1 MAEKKY
7 IFGVRA
13 RLALIITL
21 LLAGVSGTQY
31 VINYRQQREVVS
43 TLVELNRQINETIL
57 HIDRQLKASSQP
69 SRVVQPAPGQ
79 RMSLERNSMARELQ
93 NFIDFLQANI
103 GSALVQQSSF
113 REMLERISA
122 LQKAALS
129 LESSSQG
136 SSFFRVTV
144 SVMDEM
150 SRKSPLWRYTISS
163 QPLAPPAEN
172 ILQVSIP
179 IVEEGQVRFVHMQ
192 YEISD
197 FLENF
202 RRSRLTSLVVTLITL
217 GIGLIFTLLYTG
229 HFTRPIRALSDGFS
243 RIERGELDCRIA
255 TRRKDELGQLVAGF
269 NHMAQRLKQ
278 NKELEKTLYRQERLS
293 SLGKLAAGIAHE
305 IKNPLNAI
313 NLSLQ
318 HLGDKLAVSSPA
330 ERELFDRYSKN
341 IQREVERLGRI
352 VDTFLNFSRVSE
364 LERSPVNIHGL
375 IEEVLSLLAR
385 DAESKGIRVETAFE
399 KGELVKNVDPEKMK
413 TVFLNLIINAIEA
426 MPSGGRLRITTSGG
440 GDKPA
445 KITISDTGCGIAA
458 ENLERIFD
466 LYYSTRQQGSGLGL
480 SIVNNII
487 RDHGGEITVQSSL
500 GTGSD
505 FTLTIP

>member
-1 MAEKKY
+1 MAKRKY

-31 VINYRQQREVVS
+31 VINYRQQREVVN

-57 HIDRQLKASSQP
+57 HIDRQLKKPLPPSQA
-69 SRVVQPAPGQ
+69 VQPGPGHGTDLD
-79 RMSLERNSMARELQ
+79 RTSMARELQ
-93 NFIDFLQANI
+93 NFIDFVQGNI
-103 GSALVQQSSF
+103 GSALSHQSGF
-113 REMLERISA
+113 REMLDRISA
-122 LQKAALS
+122 LQQAALV
-129 LESSSQG
+129 LESSPGG

-163 QPLAPPAEN
+163 RPLMPPADN
-172 ILQVSIP
+172 IFQVSIP
-179 IVEEGQVRFVHMQ
+179 IIEQGQVRFVHMQ

-202 RRSRLTSLVVTLITL
+202 KRSRVTSLVVTLITL

-229 HFTRPIRALSDGFS
+229 HFTRPIRALSEGFS
-243 RIERGELDCRIA
+243 RIERGDLNCSIA
-255 TRRKDELGQLVAGF
+255 TKRKDELGQLVAGF
-269 NHMAQRLKQ
+269 NHMVQRLDQ
-278 NKELEKTLYRQERLS
+278 NKELEKTIYRQERLS
-293 SLGKLAAGIAHE
+293 SLGKLAGGIAHE

-318 HLGDKLAVSSPA
+318 HLGDKLAAAPFD
-330 ERELFDRYSKN
+330 RELFNRYSEN
-341 IQREVERLGRI
+341 IQREVGRLSKI

-364 LERSPVNIHGL
+364 LERAPVNIHAL
-375 IEEVLSLLAR
+375 IDEVLTLLAR
-385 DAESKGIRVETAFE
+385 DAHTKGIRIETGFA
-399 KGELVKNVDPEKMK
+399 GDELVKNVDPEKMK

-426 MPSGGRLRITTSGG
+426 MPSGGRLRITTCGG
-440 GDKPA
+440 GGKPA
-445 KITISDTGCGIAA
+445 KIIISDTGCGIAA

-466 LYYSTRQQGSGLGL
+466 LYFSTREQGSGLGL
-480 SIVNNII
+480 AIVNDII

>member
-1 MAEKKY
+1 MAGKKY

-13 RLALIITL
+13 RLALIIIL

-31 VINYRQQREVVS
+31 VINYRQQREVVN

-57 HIDRQLKASSQP
+57 HIDRQLKESSQP
-69 SRVVQPAPGQ
+69 SRAVHPDPGQ
-79 RMSLERNSMARELQ
+79 TRGLERSSMARELQ
-93 NFIDFLQANI
+93 NFIEFVQGNI
-103 GSALVQQSSF
+103 GSALIQQSGF
-113 REMLERISA
+113 REMLDRISA
-122 LQKAALS
+122 LQQTALA
-129 LESSSQG
+129 LESSPQG

-163 QPLAPPAEN
+163 QPLVPQADN

-179 IVEEGQVRFVHMQ
+179 IIEEGQVRFVHMQ

-202 RRSRLTSLVVTLITL
+202 KRSRLTSLVVTLITL

-229 HFTRPIRALSDGFS
+229 HFTRPIRKLSEGFN
-243 RIERGELDCRIA
+243 RIEHGELNCRIA

-269 NHMAQRLKQ
+269 NHMAQRLEQ

-293 SLGKLAAGIAHE
+293 SLGKLAGGIAHE

-318 HLGDKLAVSSPA
+318 HLGDKFAVDSTSG
-330 ERELFDRYSKN
+330 RELFDRYSEN
-341 IQREVERLGRI
+341 IQREVERLSKI

-364 LERSPVNIHGL
+364 LERAPVNIHGL
-375 IEEVLSLLAR
+375 IDEVLTLLAR
-385 DAESKGIRVETAFE
+385 DADSKGIRIETAFE

-440 GDKPA
+440 ARKPA

-458 ENLERIFD
+458 EDLERIFD
-466 LYYSTRQQGSGLGL
+466 LYYSTKEQGSGLGL
-480 SIVNNII
+480 AIVNDII
-487 RDHGGEITVQSSL
+487 RDHGGELAVQSSL